1 MQEVELKFAVSAA
14 DVKRLR
20 SLPLLR
26 GAAARRERLVSTYY
40 DTPDFAVL
48 HAGFGL
54 RVRRVGRR
62 RIVTLKSAG
71 AASAGLHTRREIE
84 RPFVARRPLYGQIAD
99 TRFRARIG
107 ESVGALLEPLFVT
120 DIRRTSWEIK
130 LGRARLEVALDEG
143 SLCAGERRLPLREI
157 EIELKRGRPA
167 ALFEF
172 ARTLLDALPLS
183 PENRSKAERGYRLAG
198 HPATPPRKART
209 PRFKPAADVAEAARQ
224 ILAECVRHIDE
235 NSSGVVHERDPEYLH
250 QLRVGVR
257 RTRAALAVFAT
268 ALPPVLLEELKAELR
283 WLMQEIGPGRDWDVF
298 VHDTLRSEMFA
309 GFEAHAALEQKA
321 RRQASVARQRARKAV
336 AAPRYGAIVLELS
349 GWLATAGQPA
359 QDSDE
364 TRVAELA
371 DRVLTKRHRR
381 LHKCG
386 KNLASLND
394 PERHEVRIAAK
405 KLRYAAEFFAPLFD
419 EARAQTYLAALEV
432 LQDALGSLNDIAVT
446 AGLVESLLGPDAQP
460 VLEALKRK
468 KRRELRGLGEVWD
481 LYARAMP
488 FWAARI

>member
-1 MQEVELKFAVSAA
+1 MREVELKFAVSAA

-20 SLPLLR
+20 GLPLLR
-26 GAAARRERLVSTYY
+26 GAKARRERLVSTYF

-48 HAGFGL
+48 RAGFGL

-84 RPFVARRPLYGQIAD
+84 RPFVARRSLYDQIPDA
-99 TRFRARIG
+99 RFRARIG

-120 DIRRTSWEIK
+120 DIQRSSWEIR

-143 SLCAGERRLPLREI
+143 SICAGERCVPLREI
-157 EIELKRGRPA
+157 EIELKRGGPA

-172 ARTLLDALPLS
+172 VRTLLDAVPLS

-209 PRFKPAADVAEAARQ
+209 PRFKPDGSIAEAARQ
-224 ILAECVRHIDE
+224 ILAECLRHIDE
-235 NSSGVVHERDPEYLH
+235 NSTGVIHERDPEYLH

-257 RTRAALAVFAT
+257 RTRAALAVFAP
-268 ALPPVLLEELKAELR
+268 ALPPALLDELKADLR
-283 WLMQEIGPGRDWDVF
+283 WLMQEIGPSRDWDVF
-298 VHDTLRSEMFA
+298 VHETLRSDMFT
-309 GFEAHAALEQKA
+309 GLEAHAALEKKA
-321 RRQASVARQRARKAV
+321 RRQASVARQRARRAV
-336 AAPRYGAIVLELS
+336 GAPRYGAIVLELS
-349 GWLATAGQPA
+349 SWLATAGRPTQNA
-359 QDSDE
+359 DE
-364 TRVAELA
+364 PRVAELA
-371 DRVLTKRHRR
+371 DRVLAKRHRR

-386 KNLASLND
+386 RKLASLD
-394 PERHEVRIAAK
+394 DAERHEVRIAAK

-419 EARAQTYLAALEV
+419 KARAQTYLSALEV

-446 AGLVESLLGPDAQP
+446 AGLVESLLGGEAQP
-460 VLEALKRK
+460 VLKALKRQ
-468 KRRELRGLGEVWD
+468 KRRELRGLDEVWD
-481 LYARAMP
+481 VFARATP
-488 FWAARI
+488 FWAERM